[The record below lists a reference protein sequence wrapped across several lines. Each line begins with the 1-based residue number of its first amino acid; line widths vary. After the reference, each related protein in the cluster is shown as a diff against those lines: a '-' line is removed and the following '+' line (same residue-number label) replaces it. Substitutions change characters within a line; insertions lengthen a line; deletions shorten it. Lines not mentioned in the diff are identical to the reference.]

1 MGVLALLTWLL
12 LAAGLPGL
20 LPDRLGLLHSG
31 PDLWVALAMYL
42 ACRGRGYAAV
52 GWSVAVGLA
61 RDVQSLDPLG
71 THGFVLGLVALLFA
85 EGTRERG
92 RMLAGMRAAC
102 LLAGTVLAGW
112 AYALRMLPAG
122 GQLAPGDLLAAFPT
136 ALWTVAAG
144 LPLYALCDALRPFD
158 DLLGRRR
165 HGLPA

>member
-12 LAAGLPGL
+12 LAAGLPDL

-31 PDLWVALAMYL
+31 PDLWVALALYL

-52 GWSVAVGLA
+52 GWGVVVGLA

-71 THGFVLGLVALLFA
+71 THAFVLGFVALLFA
-85 EGTRERG
+85 EGARERG
-92 RMLAGMRAAC
+92 RMGAGTRAAC
-102 LLAGTVLAGW
+102 LLAGTLLAGW
-112 AYALRMLPAG
+112 TYTLRMLPVG
-122 GQLAPGDLLAAFPT
+122 GRLAWADLLAAFPS
-136 ALWTVAAG
+136 ALWTVAAA

-165 HGLPA
+165 DGLPA